1 MHVGKSS
8 RKFKRRSMPS
18 VSSIN
23 FDAKCA
29 DIAEQAIYKVL
40 SVAVDILWNDFGG
53 LQKRN
58 ERLKFFS
65 DAFRY
70 KLEHIDEGLTPEQE
84 EAMKAFE
91 DQTSYRIVFDK

>member
-1 MHVGKSS
+1 
-8 RKFKRRSMPS
+8 MPL

-70 KLEHIDEGLTPEQE
+70 KLAHRRRSYSGAGGSYEGLRGP
-84 EAMKAFE
+84 
-91 DQTSYRIVFDK
+91 DQL

>member
-1 MHVGKSS
+1 MGKSG
-8 RKFKRRSMPS
+8 RKFKRRNAPP

-40 SVAVDILWNDFGG
+40 SVAVDILWNNFGG

-58 ERLKFFS
+58 ERLKFFRMRS
-65 DAFRY
+65 VTNWSISTKDLLRSRR
-70 KLEHIDEGLTPEQE
+70 KL
-84 EAMKAFE
+84 
-91 DQTSYRIVFDK
+91 